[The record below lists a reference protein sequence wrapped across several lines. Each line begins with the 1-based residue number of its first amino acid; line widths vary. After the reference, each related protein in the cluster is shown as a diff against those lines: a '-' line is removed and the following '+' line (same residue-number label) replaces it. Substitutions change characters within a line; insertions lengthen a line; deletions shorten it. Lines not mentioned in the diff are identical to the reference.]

1 MYKHLKYSDCC
12 QFKSKAILWEAALM
26 LPRNEARLAGSF
38 VPWPL
43 CLPTGV
49 PWAHLGALWA
59 SVSCCMVGKMMPGLF
74 LIRVKWN
81 HKWTTLTNRT
91 FRRNV
96 KGFLLLTHMP
106 TPMFE
111 LVGSSHPP
119 LLGVSEEESERKDLK
134 EGISW
139 GYIGTMDPVLH
150 YLVWSAC
157 LGLLRKL

>member
-1 MYKHLKYSDCC
+1 MYKHLKYYDCC

-26 LPRNEARLAGSF
+26 LLPNEARLVGSF
-38 VPWPL
+38 LPWPL

-106 TPMFE
+106 TPNVWAGWF
-111 LVGSSHPP
+111 LPTPTFRSVWRRKGKKRPQGRDFVRLRRYHGSSPSLLSVVCVPWPP
-119 LLGVSEEESERKDLK
+119 
-134 EGISW
+134 
-139 GYIGTMDPVLH
+139 
-150 YLVWSAC
+150 
-157 LGLLRKL
+157 